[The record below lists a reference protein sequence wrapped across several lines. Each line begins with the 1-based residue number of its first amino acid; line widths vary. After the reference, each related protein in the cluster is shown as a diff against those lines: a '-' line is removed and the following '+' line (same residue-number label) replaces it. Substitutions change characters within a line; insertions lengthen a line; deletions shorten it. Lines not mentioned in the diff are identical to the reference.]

1 MKKEQLG
8 LTEYNDI
15 ILSLYD
21 ANPIAQVKESFGGE
35 TAPQESKQQS
45 EQDKSSD
52 TSSQDAPTESKRVRT
67 GILAKETYKLKL
79 AAVANLKLTK
89 RIFAYEKQRFK
100 QLKVQVLKLEKPKK
114 EKDKDTKET
123 SIEKEE
129 KKGGGLLGRSLKRI
143 FDWVKRRLST
153 KIRRALGPKR
163 RKQLKRLRRRAS
175 VRSKRLR
182 RAITK
187 PIRQT
192 RRFLTKQLGNV
203 KRLFTK
209 GVQSGKT
216 LLKKGVQSGK
226 SLIGKGIQSGKSLIG
241 KGIQSGKSL
250 IGKGV
255 ESGKGLLGK
264 GIESAKGIFGKAK
277 SAGGKVLKG
286 IAESPIAK
294 RLAIATSKFGG
305 RMIPVAGTAVSAAD
319 AADRASRGDTFG
331 AWLAGIGGSTGL
343 AATVTAPAAAT
354 GAGAAIPAIAEAS
367 SIVADV
373 ALLGYDIFRAFRPMA
388 EGGKVNSPQLA
399 LIGEGGESEF
409 VVPKSKLAY
418 FLGSDSAITLLN
430 LGASELY
437 NSAIECLRRSGIEAQ
452 GLQAIPEL
460 SNVKLLPPPVGKPKV
475 AGRQI
480 RELHIGEKIKN
491 TIFDGLKGL
500 IERVKSLTP
509 GGLVDGLSNLAR
521 SILTPDAAA
530 ATIDP
535 ADYLGTVDVDGS
547 GPIFPFPGGAKV
559 SSQVG
564 MRNDKMHYGT
574 DIVETPMGGKYRGD
588 PRTPILAMD
597 DGTVLTKKY
606 NSTKDAYLAGCM
618 IRHENMGID
627 AMYLHMNPSV
637 KKGQKVKRGQVVG
650 TLVPIASAT
659 DPYGNTHLHLEMY
672 DTKTGSLKNAKQ
684 SSDIFARTSRVPF
697 SKIQELQKPKP
708 TPKPPIN
715 KEKEVPPT
723 PEPEVPDFAQSIM
736 SGIRTV
742 RQFIPV
748 PFPINNETTESTGNY
763 QQWGLNIKGN

>member
-35 TAPQESKQQS
+35 NATPESKQQP

-52 TSSQDAPTESKRVRT
+52 AASSKDSPTESKRVRT

-100 QLKVQVLKLEKPKK
+100 KLKVQILKLEKPQK
-114 EKDKDTKET
+114 EKNRDTKED

-143 FDWVKRRLST
+143 FDWVKRKLST
-153 KIRRALGPKR
+153 KIKRALGPKR

-175 VRSKRLR
+175 VRAKRLR

-209 GVQSGKT
+209 GIKSSKG

-226 SLIGKGIQSGKSLIG
+226 SLIGKGIQSGR
-241 KGIQSGKSL
+241 SL

-255 ESGKGLLGK
+255 DAGKGLLGK

-277 SAGGKVLKG
+277 NVGGKALKG

-331 AWLAGIGGSTGL
+331 AWLAGIGGTTGL
-343 AATVTAPAAAT
+343 AATATAPAAVGGVT
-354 GAGAAIPAIAEAS
+354 AAIPAAAEAS

-373 ALLGYDIFRAFRPMA
+373 ALLGYDIFRAFAPEPMA

-437 NSAIECLRRSGIEAQ
+437 NSAIESLRQSGLEAQ

-460 SNVKLLPPPVGKPKV
+460 SNIKSLPPPVGKPKV
-475 AGRQI
+475 AGRPI

-500 IERVKSLTP
+500 IEKIKSLTP
-509 GGLVDGLSNLAR
+509 GGILDGVKNLAK
-521 SILTPDAAA
+521 SLLTPDAAA
-530 ATIDP
+530 ATLDP
-535 ADYLGTVDVDGS
+535 SQYLGEVDIEGS
-547 GPIFPFPGGAKV
+547 APIFPFPGGAKV

-564 MRNDKMHYGT
+564 MRNGRMHYGT
-574 DIVETPMGGKYRGD
+574 DIVETRMGGKYRGD

-597 DGTVLTKKY
+597 DGVVLTKRY
-606 NSTKDAYLAGCM
+606 NSEKDAYEAGCM
-618 IRHENMGID
+618 IRHPNMGVD
-627 AMYLHMNPSV
+627 AMYLHMNPTV
-637 KKGQKVKRGQVVG
+637 KPGQKVKRGQVVG
-650 TLVPIASAT
+650 TLVPIARGR
-659 DPYGNTHLHLEMY
+659 DPDGNTHLHLEMY
-672 DTKTGSLKNAKQ
+672 DIKTGSLKNAKQ

-723 PEPEVPDFAQSIM
+723 PEPEVPDFAQTIM

-748 PFPINNETTESTGNY
+748 PFPVNTQTTESSGNY
-763 QQWGLNIKGN
+763 QQWGLNITGN